1 MYTATGPGS
10 VRKVLRRRASLQ
22 LVMEVLSSDGEKIL
36 VKYHGVQYLTNP
48 VFIHSSEY
56 VIVISQQSIFNQS
69 SIVITDRHRLQS
81 PSKFLQR
88 DFTVDLHRSKS
99 LISLVPFNLQFHCFQ
114 GQGHCFVTIPI
125 VFQLIK
131 NNLSKRCGIARFP
144 NIKLCFIND
153 SDLILAP
160 SKVEKMTY

>member
-36 VKYHGVQYLTNP
+36 VKYHRVQYLTNP
-48 VFIHSSEY
+48 VFSHSSEH
-56 VIVISQQSIFNQS
+56 VIVVSQQSIFNQS

-81 PSKFLQR
+81 PSNSFR
-88 DFTVDLHRSKS
+88 T
-99 LISLVPFNLQFHCFQ
+99 LISQQTCTVLNLLFHWSRLIC
-114 GQGHCFVTIPI
+114 TSI
-125 VFQLIK
+125 VFRDRGIV
-131 NNLSKRCGIARFP
+131 LSQSLFFSPANQKQSFKQERVARFP

-153 SDLILAP
+153 TTV
-160 SKVEKMTY
+160 KG

>member
-10 VRKVLRRRASLQ
+10 VRKELRRRASLQ

-48 VFIHSSEY
+48 VFIHSFEY

-81 PSKFLQR
+81 PSNSFR
-88 DFTVDLHRSKS
+88 T
-99 LISLVPFNLQFHCFQ
+99 LISQQTCTVLNLLFHWSRLIC
-114 GQGHCFVTIPI
+114 TSI
-125 VFQLIK
+125 VFRDRGIV
-131 NNLSKRCGIARFP
+131 LSQALFFFPANQKQSFKQERVARFP

-153 SDLILAP
+153 TTV
-160 SKVEKMTY
+160 KG